1 MGLFT
6 KIGELADKVF
16 ALIAQLTKKLA
27 KFILNNIRKVAMTI
41 GKFFT
46 LLTQWLDKAM
56 DYVAATFNV
65 IVDGVQTFLK
75 KVGNEYQEISYNYTQ
90 QQDGSYMKDRPLFL
104 KTRYRLILSSLHSR
118 WKRAIWWICLII
130 PPKSRNTPATPCKSH
145 KGVVYADYNYTFYCC
160 CIHNHQVLPKPQ
172 TFNQICYKS
181 TCWIVYMANF
191 RSRIR

>member
-6 KIGELADKVF
+6 KIGELADKLF

-90 QQDGSYMKDRPLFL
+90 QQDGSYMK
-104 KTRYRLILSSLHSR
+104 
-118 WKRAIWWICLII
+118 
-130 PPKSRNTPATPCKSH
+130 NT
-145 KGVVYADYNYTFYCC
+145 VVR
-160 CIHNHQVLPKPQ
+160 Q
-172 TFNQICYKS
+172 TFVSEDEIPADIKQLALQMEEGNMVDMSNNTAEKQEYACNTLQI
-181 TCWIVYMANF
+181 A
-191 RSRIR
+191 

>member
-6 KIGELADKVF
+6 KIGERADKVV
-16 ALIAQLTKKLA
+16 ACIAQLTKKLA

-90 QQDGSYMKDRPLFL
+90 QQDGSYMK
-104 KTRYRLILSSLHSR
+104 
-118 WKRAIWWICLII
+118 
-130 PPKSRNTPATPCKSH
+130 NT
-145 KGVVYADYNYTFYCC
+145 VVR
-160 CIHNHQVLPKPQ
+160 Q
-172 TFNQICYKS
+172 TFVSEDEIPADIKQLALQMEEGNMVDMSNNTAEKQEYACNTLQI
-181 TCWIVYMANF
+181 A
-191 RSRIR
+191 

>member
-6 KIGELADKVF
+6 KIGQLADKVF

-90 QQDGSYMKDRPLFL
+90 QQDGSYMK
-104 KTRYRLILSSLHSR
+104 
-118 WKRAIWWICLII
+118 
-130 PPKSRNTPATPCKSH
+130 NT
-145 KGVVYADYNYTFYCC
+145 VVR
-160 CIHNHQVLPKPQ
+160 Q
-172 TFNQICYKS
+172 TFVSEDEIPADIKQLALQMEEGNMVDMSNTIAEKQEYACNTLSI
-181 TCWIVYMANF
+181 A
-191 RSRIR
+191 

>member
-6 KIGELADKVF
+6 KIGQLVDKVF

-27 KFILNNIRKVAMTI
+27 EFILNNIRKVAMTI

-90 QQDGSYMKDRPLFL
+90 QQDGSYMK
-104 KTRYRLILSSLHSR
+104 
-118 WKRAIWWICLII
+118 
-130 PPKSRNTPATPCKSH
+130 NT
-145 KGVVYADYNYTFYCC
+145 VVR
-160 CIHNHQVLPKPQ
+160 Q
-172 TFNQICYKS
+172 TFVSEDEIPADIKQLALQMEEGNMVDMSNNTAEKQEYACNTLQI
-181 TCWIVYMANF
+181 A
-191 RSRIR
+191 